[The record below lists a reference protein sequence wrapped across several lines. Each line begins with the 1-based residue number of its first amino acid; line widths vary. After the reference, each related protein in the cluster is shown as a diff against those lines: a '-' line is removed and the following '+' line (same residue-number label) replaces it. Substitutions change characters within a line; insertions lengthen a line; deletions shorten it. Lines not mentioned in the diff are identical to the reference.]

1 MSQDPR
7 EIILKSPMSRFQTL
21 AVAITIGLNALDG
34 FDVLAI
40 SFASPGIASEW
51 GVDRAALGI
60 VLSMELIGMAVGSV
74 LLGGLADKIGRRPTI
89 LGCLVLM
96 ATGMLLTTTAHN
108 IALLS
113 TFRLMTGLGIGG
125 VLASIN
131 AMAAEYSSAKRRDL
145 AVSLMSIGYPVGA
158 VIGGSIAAVLLR
170 YFDWRAVFMFG
181 GAVSA
186 LFIPLVLWRLPE
198 SIAFLCQK
206 RPPNALNRVNATL
219 ARMGHGPVPALPD
232 APAGTPRRSIVQI
245 FSPALVMT
253 TIAITAAY
261 FLHVTTFYFILKWIP
276 KIVVDMGFT
285 PSSAASVLVW
295 TNVGGAT
302 GGTLLG
308 LAAQRFGVKPLTILV
323 LILST
328 LMVMVFG
335 RASGD
340 LTHLI
345 MICAAA
351 GFCTNAGIV
360 GLYAIVAKAFPTQ
373 VRATGTGFV
382 VGVGRGG
389 SALAP
394 IIAGFLFQGG
404 FGLATVATILG
415 MGSILAAA
423 ILFIWKTPAKN
434 GD

>member
-7 EIILKSPMSRFQTL
+7 EIILKSPMSRFQTT

-40 SFASPGIASEW
+40 SFASPGISSEW
-51 GVDRAALGI
+51 GIDRAALGI

-89 LGCLVLM
+89 LGCLALM
-96 ATGMLLTTTAHN
+96 ATGMFLSTTAHDVVT
-108 IALLS
+108 LS
-113 TFRLMTGLGIGG
+113 VWRVMTGFGIGG

-145 AVSLMSIGYPVGA
+145 AVSLMAIGYPVGA

-170 YFDWRAVFMFG
+170 HFDWRAVFMFG
-181 GAVSA
+181 GTVSA

-198 SIAFLCQK
+198 SISFLCQK
-206 RPPNALNRVNATL
+206 RPPNALTRVNATL

-232 APAGTPRRSIVQI
+232 VPAGAPRHSIVDI
-245 FSPALVMT
+245 FSPALVAT
-253 TIAITAAY
+253 TIAVTAAY
-261 FLHVTTFYFILKWIP
+261 FLHITTFYFILKWIP
-276 KIVVDMGFT
+276 KIVTDMGFT
-285 PSSAASVLVW
+285 AASAASVLVW
-295 TNVGGAT
+295 ANVGGAT
-302 GGTLLG
+302 GGAVLG
-308 LAAQRFGVKPLTILV
+308 FAAQRFGVKPMTILV

-328 LMVMVFG
+328 VMVMIFG
-335 RASGD
+335 RTSGD
-340 LTHLI
+340 LGHLI
-345 MICAAA
+345 MICAIA
-351 GFCTNAGIV
+351 GFCANAGVV
-360 GLYAIVAKAFPTQ
+360 GLYALVAKAFPTH

-394 IIAGFLFQGG
+394 MAAGFLFQGG
-404 FGLATVATILG
+404 FSLATVATILG

-423 ILFIWKTPAKN
+423 ILFIWKMPVRN